1 MDNRRKQ
8 EMKASALML
17 DNPENASLP
26 AAGVDFSRNPERLAD
41 HFPEPQTPCENCACR
56 DRCLGADLAA
66 AGNSL
71 PYKSLIH
78 SYSLAPNKHIFRQG
92 EKSEALYIV
101 RAGAVKLYCVSA
113 SGKEQVLV
121 FHMPGEVLGL
131 DALGVDSYDSSAL
144 TLEYTSLCVIPFTSL
159 KLIPDSHH
167 YLYKLLSSA
176 VVRDHRTIELIARK
190 DAEAKL
196 AIFLLDISKRFHVR
210 GCSASDFNLSMKR
223 SEIGNHLGLAVET
236 VSRLFTR
243 FQQDGLL
250 QVNKRQISILD
261 FARLERLAGMRIQT

>member
-1 MDNRRKQ
+1 
-8 EMKASALML
+8 MKTSALML
-17 DNPENASLP
+17 ENSESASLP
-26 AAGVDFSRNPERLAD
+26 TAGVNFSGNTDRLAD
-41 HFPEPQTPCENCACR
+41 NIPETRIPCENCACR

-66 AGNSL
+66 AGHSV
-71 PYKSLIH
+71 PYKSIIQ
-78 SYSLAPNKHIFRQG
+78 SQSLAPNKHVFRQG
-92 EKSEALYIV
+92 DRSEALYIV
-101 RAGAVKLYCVSA
+101 RSGSVKLYYVST

-121 FHMPGEVLGL
+121 FHMPGDVLGL
-131 DALGVDSYDSSAL
+131 DALGVDTYDSSAL
-144 TLEYTSLCVIPFTSL
+144 TLEYTSLCVIPFASL
-159 KLIPDSHH
+159 QLIPDSHH

-196 AIFLLDISKRFHVR
+196 AIFLLDMSQRFRAR
-210 GCSASDFNLSMKR
+210 GCSASDFSLSMKR

-250 QVNKRQISILD
+250 QVKKRQISILD
-261 FARLERLAGMRIQT
+261 FIKLKRLAGVRA

>member
-1 MDNRRKQ
+1 
-8 EMKASALML
+8 MKASALML
-17 DNPENASLP
+17 DNAENTSLP
-26 AAGVDFSRNPERLAD
+26 AAGVNLSGNPDRLAD
-41 HFPEPQTPCENCACR
+41 NFPEPQTPCDNCACR

-66 AGNSL
+66 AGHSL
-71 PYKSLIH
+71 PYKSIIQ
-78 SYSLAPNKHIFRQG
+78 SDSLGPHKHVFRQG

-101 RAGAVKLYCVSA
+101 RSGSVKLYCVSA

-131 DALGVDSYDSSAL
+131 DALGVDNYDSSAL
-144 TLEYTSLCVIPFTSL
+144 TLEYTSLCVIPFTGL

-176 VVRDHRTIELIARK
+176 VARDHRTIELIARK
-190 DAEAKL
+190 DAEVKL
-196 AIFLLDISKRFHVR
+196 AIFLLDMSQRFRVR
-210 GCSASDFNLSMKR
+210 GCSATEFNLSMKR

-250 QVNKRQISILD
+250 LVSKRQISILD
-261 FARLERLAGMRIQT
+261 VARLERLAGVRA